1 MVYNI
6 EKTEERFMIK
16 LIYGPK
22 GFGKTKIIMDD
33 INAAAKSAK
42 GNVVFITDKS
52 ICSVSIDLNVR
63 CVYTEEYGISSV
75 EALKGFIMGLVAG
88 NSDIEYIF
96 IDGILRIANCKL
108 ADLED
113 LFASVK
119 KAEGVKFEMTVS
131 ADKSALPKF
140 MLEYV

>member
-1 MVYNI
+1 
-6 EKTEERFMIK
+6 MIK

-33 INAAAKSAK
+33 INAAAKEAK

-52 ICSVSIDLNVR
+52 ICSVSIDIKVR

-75 EALKGFIMGLVAG
+75 EELKGFIMGLVAG
-88 NSDIEYIF
+88 NSDIEKIF
-96 IDGILRIANCKL
+96 IDGILRIGHCKL
-108 ADLED
+108 DELED
-113 LFASVK
+113 LFAAIK
-119 KAEGVKFEMTVS
+119 KIDGVKFEMTVS
-131 ADKSALPKF
+131 ADKADLPKF

>member
-1 MVYNI
+1 
-6 EKTEERFMIK
+6 MIK

-33 INAAAKSAK
+33 VDAAAKQAK
-42 GNVVFITDKS
+42 GNVVFITDKK

-63 CVYTEEYGISSV
+63 CVYTEEYGINS
-75 EALKGFIMGLVAG
+75 AGYFTGFIMGLIAG

-96 IDGILRIANCKL
+96 IDGVLRIANCGL
-108 ADLED
+108 GDLEPLFADL
-113 LFASVK
+113 K
-119 KAEGVKFEMTVS
+119 KYNDVNVEMTVS
-131 ADKSALPKF
+131 AEKKDLPKF

>member
-1 MVYNI
+1 
-6 EKTEERFMIK
+6 MIK

-33 INAAAKSAK
+33 INDAAKKAK

-63 CVYTEEYGISSV
+63 CVYTEEYGIKNV
-75 EALKGFIMGLVAG
+75 DELKGFIMGLVAG

-96 IDGILRIANCKL
+96 IDGILRIANCTL
-108 ADLED
+108 EELED
-113 LFASVK
+113 LFAAIRKLDVK
-119 KAEGVKFEMTVS
+119 LELTVS
-131 ADKSALPKF
+131 AEKAQLPKF

>member
-1 MVYNI
+1 
-6 EKTEERFMIK
+6 MIK

-33 INAAAKSAK
+33 INAAAEKAK

-52 ICSVSIDLNVR
+52 ICSVSININVR
-63 CVYTEEYGISSV
+63 CVYTDEYGISSV

-88 NSDIEYIF
+88 NSDIEAIY
-96 IDGILRIANCKL
+96 IDGILRIADCKL
-108 ADLED
+108 GDLEE
-113 LFASVK
+113 LFAAIK
-119 KAEGVKFEMTVS
+119 KIDGVKFEMTVS
-131 ADKSALPKF
+131 AEKADLPKF